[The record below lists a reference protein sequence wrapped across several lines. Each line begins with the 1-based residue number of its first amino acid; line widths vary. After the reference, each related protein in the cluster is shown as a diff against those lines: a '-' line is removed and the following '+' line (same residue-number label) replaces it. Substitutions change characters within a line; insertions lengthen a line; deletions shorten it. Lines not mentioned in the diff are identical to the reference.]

1 MKKLTPIFR
10 LSTLAVLVLALGGM
24 SGCDKLRN
32 FSEQELVQRAKDF
45 QNKGDIKASVIE
57 LKNVLQKNPNN
68 AEARWLLGEIY
79 IQASQGNE
87 AEKELL
93 KARQLG
99 VDTESLIVPLGQ
111 ARILQR
117 QYAKVLDETR
127 PSEKTSTK
135 NLAKILQIRGDALY
149 GLGKYDEA
157 CTTFADSLSKDS
169 AYVPA
174 YWGLVKC
181 AVGKG
186 DANQARAQLTTAFK
200 LEPQN
205 AGTWLLQGDMERSL
219 KRPSEAEAAYA
230 QALKLQPNNVAAL
243 TNRALVS
250 IGLGHYDSAQKDIK
264 KLHELEPSMLMGRY
278 LRGLLYYNLG
288 NFKAA
293 REEMLE
299 VLRVEQNHVPTLLLA
314 GSVAYALGNYQE
326 AETLLSGVLARL
338 PGELQV
344 RKLLAATQLR
354 LNMVGK
360 AIETLNPL
368 LDSPHQDAQ
377 TLILAGEVFMRSK
390 DYAQA
395 ANMLEKAAI
404 LEPKRAD
411 LKTALGRSKLASG
424 ELDAAV
430 RQMEAAIALDPK
442 DPQADVLLAL
452 TYLGN
457 KDYDKALTAIALL
470 DKKLPNN
477 PLAANLK
484 GRAFLGKK
492 DLGNARKSFEYALS
506 LDAAFVPAAI
516 NLAELDL
523 QDKNFLAAKK
533 RFEVV
538 LAKDKNNL
546 QAMLALARISLL
558 SGNPQEQGSWLERAI
573 ASNPKRI
580 EPRLELADYYLKRG
594 EPQKAV
600 VLASEVREL
609 APDDPLVLGTYAAV
623 QAANGELNNAVA
635 TYNRLIQLL
644 PKAATVHYRLA
655 LVQAGMG
662 KMEEARTSLAKALSL
677 KPDFMEAK
685 LQLASLEIKAG
696 HYEQALEIAREVQQK
711 NPQSSLGFS
720 LEGDVWMARN
730 KYQQAAVSFVAA
742 NRLVATSGGLIK
754 QHLAMS
760 KAGKVAEADSM
771 LLGWIKS
778 NPSDIVIRL
787 YLGEAYTLCGNAE
800 SAIGQYQAV
809 LKIDPENLSALNNLA
824 VTLSNRDSATAHQY
838 AERAYKLRPESA
850 PIADTLGWIR
860 LERGDIR
867 QGLELLQ
874 KASRLEPNAPQIR
887 YHLAVALVK
896 SGNKTQARTELERL
910 LRSNATFK
918 DRVQAQ
924 QLLRQ
929 L

>member
-1 MKKLTPIFR
+1 MRTIFSVSR
-10 LSTLAVLVLALGGM
+10 AAMMAVLVFALGGITA
-24 SGCDKLRN
+24 CDRLRN
-32 FSEQELVQRAKDF
+32 YSEQELVQRAKDF
-45 QNKGDIKASVIE
+45 QNKGDLKASVIE
-57 LKNVLQKNPNN
+57 LKNALQKNPSNT
-68 AEARWLLGEIY
+68 EARWLLGEIY
-79 IQASQGNE
+79 IQTGQGNE

-99 VDTESLIVPLGQ
+99 VEPESLVVPLGQ
-111 ARILQR
+111 AHILLR
-117 QYAKVLDETR
+117 QYAKVLDEVR
-127 PSEKTSTK
+127 PSEKTSTR
-135 NLAKILQIRGDALY
+135 NFAKILQIRGDALY
-149 GLGKYDEA
+149 GLGKYVEA
-157 CTTFADSLSKDS
+157 CAAFADSLSKDS

-174 YWGLVKC
+174 YWGLAKC

-186 DANQARAQLTTAFK
+186 DANLARAQLAAAFK
-200 LEPQN
+200 LEPKN
-205 AGTWLLQGDMERSL
+205 VGTWLLLGDMERSL
-219 KRPSEAEAAYA
+219 KRPSEAEAAYS
-230 QALKLQPNNVAAL
+230 QILKLQPNNVAAL
-243 TNRALVS
+243 TNRAMVS
-250 IGLGHYDSAQKDIK
+250 IGLGHHDSAQKDIK
-264 KLHELEPSMLMGRY
+264 KLHELEPRMLMARY
-278 LRGLLYYNLG
+278 LQGLLYYNLG

-293 REEMLE
+293 REELLE
-299 VLRVEQNHVPTLLLA
+299 VLRIEQNHVPTLLLA
-314 GSVAYALGNYQE
+314 GSVAYAMGNYQE
-326 AETLLSGVLARL
+326 AETRLSGVLARL
-338 PGELQV
+338 PRELQV

-354 LNMVGK
+354 LDLVGK
-360 AIETLNPL
+360 ALETLSPA

-377 TLILAGEVFMRSK
+377 TLTLAGEAFMRSR

-395 ANMLEKAAI
+395 ANLFEKATA

-424 ELDAAV
+424 EVGAAIG
-430 RQMEAAIALDPK
+430 QLEAAIAIDPK
-442 DPQADVLLAL
+442 DPQADILLAF
-452 TYLGN
+452 TYLRN
-457 KDYDKALTAIALL
+457 KEYDKALTAIASL

-484 GRAFLGKK
+484 GSAFLGKK
-492 DLGNARKSFEYALS
+492 DLASARKSFEYALS

-516 NLAELDL
+516 NLAEMDL
-523 QDKNFLAAKK
+523 QDKNFQAAKK

-538 LAKDKNNL
+538 LVKDKHNL
-546 QAMLALARISLL
+546 QAMSYLAKIGQL

-580 EPRLELADYYLKRG
+580 EPRLELADYYLRRG
-594 EPQKAV
+594 EPQKAIA
-600 VLASEVREL
+600 LASEAREL

-635 TYNRLIQLL
+635 TYNRLLQLL

-655 LVQAGMG
+655 LVQVGMG
-662 KMEEARTSLAKALSL
+662 KMEEARISLTRALNL
-677 KPDFMEAK
+677 KPNFMEAM
-685 LQLASLEIKAG
+685 LQLALLEIKAG
-696 HYEQALEIAREVQQK
+696 HHEKALEIAKEVQQK

-720 LEGDVWMARN
+720 LEGDIWMARN
-730 KYQQAAVSFVAA
+730 KYQQAAVSFATA
-742 NRLVATSGGLIK
+742 NQLVATSGGLIK

-771 LLGWIKS
+771 LLGWVKS
-778 NPSDIVIRL
+778 NPSDIVIQL
-787 YLGEAYTLCGNAE
+787 YLGEAYTLRENAE
-800 SAIGQYQAV
+800 PAIEQYQAV
-809 LKIDPENLSALNNLA
+809 LQKDPENLSALNNLA
-824 VTLSNRDSATAHQY
+824 VLLYNRANATALQY
-838 AERAYKLRPESA
+838 AERAYKLRPGSA

-860 LERGDIR
+860 LGRGDLR

-918 DRVQAQ
+918 DRAQAQ
-924 QLLRQ
+924 ELLRQ